1 MAGKRESFGGKVV
14 IQDGTFPTV
23 VSQEIVE
30 KEVKFYNVIT
40 ENHYN
45 IFANGILTSCRL
57 SNKYRIED
65 MKYIG
70 EELISDKQEKAYF
83 DKIEDKRLR

>member
-1 MAGKRESFGGKVV
+1 MAGKRESFGEKVV